1 MLPADHPTL
10 VTANKLQDE
19 FTADASDKD
28 AFIVNIVWGVK
39 GLNRD
44 DVSMWDPESLG
55 ELVWDKDFT
64 MEPAAN

>member
-28 AFIVNIVWGVK
+28 AFIVNMVWGVK
-39 GLNRD
+39 GLNRN

-64 MEPAAN
+64 MEPVAN

>member
-28 AFIVNIVWGVK
+28 AFIVNMVWGVK

-64 MEPAAN
+64 MEPVAN